1 MLFPCRIIILI
12 LIVLITACST
22 TGVDRVYAPV
32 TRDQLLDGSLIGLG
46 DPDLQELPNIIAINE
61 EMRSFLDQ
69 HVEPEWGS
77 LQKVQTILSAM
88 LDDGLSLDYDAFET
102 HTAEEAFYIR
112 EANCMSFTNLFV
124 ALARASGV
132 SAQFQE
138 VDVPTTWEEQ
148 GNSWLYN
155 RHVNAVV
162 DLAGTSVMVDF
173 AVDVVETDHRRRVM
187 RDQEAQARYHSN
199 MGVHYLSAGDYDQSF
214 RHLRQALLLEP
225 RTSFFW
231 TNLGAL
237 YRRLKIFDAAE
248 ESFLIAVNRSS
259 EPAAI
264 SSLARLYN
272 DIGQY
277 ELAEVYEG
285 KAQVFRRKNPY
296 YLFSLAQ
303 QSFDDGDY
311 SAAARQ
317 ARMAANRKEEEPRF
331 YSLMGLSYL
340 KLGDVAGAKEQFS
353 MAAELTENERER
365 ATFNRKLDLLGE
377 R

>member
-1 MLFPCRIIILI
+1 MLISYRITILA
-12 LIVLITACST
+12 LLLLTTACTT
-22 TGVDRVYAPV
+22 TGVERVYAPV
-32 TRDQLLDGSLIGLG
+32 ERATLLDGSLIGIE
-46 DPDLQELPNIIAINE
+46 DPNLEDVPDIIAINK
-61 EMRSFLDQ
+61 EMRSFLDEY
-69 HVEPEWGS
+69 VDPDWGS
-77 LQKVQTILSAM
+77 LQKVQAILAAI

-102 HTAEEAFYIR
+102 HTAQEAFYVR

-132 SAQFQE
+132 SAQYQE
-138 VDVPTTWEEQ
+138 VDVPTSWEEQ

-155 RHVNAVV
+155 KHVNAVV
-162 DLAGTSVMVDF
+162 DLAGTNVMIDF

-187 RDQEAQARYHSN
+187 RDREAQARYHGN

-225 RTSFFW
+225 RTGFFW

-237 YRRLKIFDAAE
+237 YRRVKVFDAAE

-264 SSLARLYN
+264 SSLARLYK

-277 ELAEVYEG
+277 DLADTYEER
-285 KAQVFRRKNPY
+285 AQVFRRKNPY
-296 YLFSLAQ
+296 YLYALAQ
-303 QSFDDGDY
+303 ESFDQGDY
-311 SAAARQ
+311 SAAARH
-317 ARMAANRKEEEPRF
+317 ARMAVNRKKEEPRF
-331 YSLMGLSYL
+331 YSLLGLSYL
-340 KLGDVAGAKEQFS
+340 KLGEMDAAQQQFS
-353 MAAELTENERER
+353 KAAELAEDEQER
-365 ATFNRKLDLLGE
+365 AIYNRKLDLLGK